1 MSTTTSE
8 CIVTCEDN
16 IEQLIVMQKAR
27 EKRNEVE
34 HKKFIEENDMEAEKQ
49 EKDVIRLSEQ
59 KKREEIQTTN
69 VVTLLA
75 NKYNFDVADA
85 LQYISKMITSS
96 NVSSDTLKTEAKAN
110 NVVVMTNKPIR
121 DNNAVKLINMI
132 PFKVDETSYNSYLY
146 KGQVVMSTKND
157 ETQQCNNIVVK
168 YPLIGNL
175 EQWENTSI
183 NCNDEAR
190 LYKLLQTRKC
200 RNLLEFYGTHGLGLV
215 IEEVDGGSLFDIV
228 YDNHDVEKH
237 VWNWSQLG
245 KDIATA
251 LSYLN
256 KCNISHNDLKPENI
270 CFSNSKNIWKL
281 IDLGLATKLSCK
293 VSRSIGTDG
302 FRAPEIKVDGRLHVN
317 SDVYGLGIIMKDS
330 FSVWRERYDS
340 LITLTNNNK
349 AKTLYSKLK
358 TDMKKLVVQM
368 VETEPDKR
376 PSVKLLVNKFKNLQ
390 NRENKLVELVK

>member
-1 MSTTTSE
+1 MSTTSQY
-8 CIVTCEDN
+8 EDN
-16 IEQLIVMQKAR
+16 IERLIVIQKAR
-27 EKRNEVE
+27 EKRNEVK
-34 HKKFIEENDMEAEKQ
+34 HQRFIEEQQATE
-49 EKDVIRLSEQ
+49 EQ
-59 KKREEIQTTN
+59 KKRDAFQITN
-69 VVTLLA
+69 VVTILA

-85 LQYISKMITSS
+85 LQYISNIMNSS
-96 NVSSDTLKTEAKAN
+96 TDTAAAHTLAEAVQTHEAKTKK
-110 NVVVMTNKPIR
+110 VVVKHKNKPMK
-121 DNNAVKLINMI
+121 DDNAVKLINMT
-132 PFKVDETSYNSYLY
+132 PLKVDDSSYNSYLY
-146 KGQVVMSTKND
+146 KGQVIMPTKND
-157 ETQQCNNIVVK
+157 EPQQYNNVVVK

-175 EQWENTSI
+175 EEWKDTYI

-190 LYKLLQTRKC
+190 LYKSLQTRKC
-200 RNLLEFYGTHGLGLV
+200 PNLLEFYGTHGSGLV
-215 IEEVDGGSLFDIV
+215 IEEVDGGSLSDIIS
-228 YDNHDVEKH
+228 DNDVEKQ
-237 VWNWSQLG
+237 VWNLSQLG
-245 KDIATA
+245 KDVAAA
-251 LSYLN
+251 LLYLN
-256 KCNISHNDLKPENI
+256 KCNISHNDLKPQNI
-270 CFSNSKNIWKL
+270 CFSNRKNIWKL

-330 FSVWRERYDS
+330 FSVWSERYDT

-358 TDMKKLVVQM
+358 TEMKKLVVQM

>member
-1 MSTTTSE
+1 MSTTSQY
-8 CIVTCEDN
+8 EDN
-16 IEQLIVMQKAR
+16 IERLIVIQKAR
-27 EKRNEVE
+27 EKRNEVN
-34 HKKFIEENDMEAEKQ
+34 HQRFIEEQKATE
-49 EKDVIRLSEQ
+49 EQ
-59 KKREEIQTTN
+59 KKRDAFQITN
-69 VVTLLA
+69 VVTILA

-85 LQYISKMITSS
+85 LQYISNIMNSS
-96 NVSSDTLKTEAKAN
+96 TDTADAAAHTLAEAVQTHEAKTKK
-110 NVVVMTNKPIR
+110 VVVKHKNKPMK
-121 DNNAVKLINMI
+121 DDNAVKLINMT
-132 PFKVDETSYNSYLY
+132 PLKVDDSSYNSYLY
-146 KGQVVMSTKND
+146 KGQVIMPTKND
-157 ETQQCNNIVVK
+157 EPQQYNNVVVK

-175 EQWENTSI
+175 EEWKDTYI

-190 LYKLLQTRKC
+190 LYKSLQTRKC
-200 RNLLEFYGTHGLGLV
+200 PNLLEFYGTHGSGLV
-215 IEEVDGGSLFDIV
+215 IEEVDGGSLSDIIS
-228 YDNHDVEKH
+228 DNDVEKQ
-237 VWNWSQLG
+237 VWNLSQLG
-245 KDIATA
+245 KDVAAA
-251 LSYLN
+251 LLYLN
-256 KCNISHNDLKPENI
+256 KCNISHNDLKPQNI
-270 CFSNSKNIWKL
+270 CFSNRKNIWKL

-330 FSVWRERYDS
+330 FSVWSERYDT

-358 TDMKKLVVQM
+358 TEMKKLVVQM

>member
-1 MSTTTSE
+1 MSTTSQY
-8 CIVTCEDN
+8 EDN
-16 IEQLIVMQKAR
+16 IERLIVIQKAR
-27 EKRNEVE
+27 EKRNEVK
-34 HKKFIEENDMEAEKQ
+34 HQRFIEEQQATE
-49 EKDVIRLSEQ
+49 EQ
-59 KKREEIQTTN
+59 KKRDAFQITN

-85 LQYISKMITSS
+85 LQYISKIMNSS
-96 NVSSDTLKTEAKAN
+96 TDTADAAAHTLAEAVQNHEIKTQK
-110 NVVVMTNKPIR
+110 VVVKHKNKPMK
-121 DNNAVKLINMI
+121 DDNAVKLINMT
-132 PFKVDETSYNSYLY
+132 PLKVDDTSYNSYLY
-146 KGQVVMSTKND
+146 KGQVIMPTKND
-157 ETQQCNNIVVK
+157 EPQYNNVVVK

-175 EQWENTSI
+175 EEWKDTYI

-190 LYKLLQTRKC
+190 LYKSLQTRKC
-200 RNLLEFYGTHGLGLV
+200 PNLLEFYGTHGSGLV
-215 IEEVDGGSLFDIV
+215 IEEVDGGSLSDIIS
-228 YDNHDVEKH
+228 DNDVEKQ

-245 KDIATA
+245 KDVAAA

-256 KCNISHNDLKPENI
+256 KCNISHNDLKPQNI
-270 CFSNSKNIWKL
+270 CFSNMKNIWKL

-390 NRENKLVELVK
+390 KRENKLVELVN

>member
-8 CIVTCEDN
+8 CIGTCEDN

-27 EKRNEVE
+27 EKRNELE
-34 HKKFIEENDMEAEKQ
+34 NKQFIQDNDMEAE
-49 EKDVIRLSEQ
+49 EN
-59 KKREEIQTTN
+59 KKEEIQTTN
-69 VVTLLA
+69 MVTLLA
-75 NKYNFDVADA
+75 NKFNFDVADA

-96 NVSSDTLKTEAKAN
+96 NVSSDTLQTEAKAN
-110 NVVVMTNKPIR
+110 KVVVMTNKPIR

-146 KGQVVMSTKND
+146 KGQVVMSTKNH

-175 EQWENTSI
+175 EQWKDTSI

-190 LYKLLQTRKC
+190 MYKLLQTRKC
-200 RNLLEFYGTHGLGLV
+200 RNLLEFYGTHGFGLV

-256 KCNISHNDLKPENI
+256 KFNISHNDLKPENI

-293 VSRSIGTDG
+293 VSSSIGTDG
-302 FRAPEIKVDGRLHVN
+302 FRAPEIVEGILHVN
-317 SDVYGLGIIMKDS
+317 SDVYGMGIIMKDS
-330 FSVWRERYDS
+330 LDVWCKRYDK
-340 LITLTNNNK
+340 LININNINYKK
-349 AKTLYSKLK
+349 AKTLYSNLK
-358 TDMKKLVVQM
+358 NDMKKLVVQM
-368 VETEPDKR
+368 IETDPDKR
-376 PSVKLLVNKFKNLQ
+376 PSNITLVHKFRILQ
-390 NRENKLVELVK
+390 KRENKLVELVKLN